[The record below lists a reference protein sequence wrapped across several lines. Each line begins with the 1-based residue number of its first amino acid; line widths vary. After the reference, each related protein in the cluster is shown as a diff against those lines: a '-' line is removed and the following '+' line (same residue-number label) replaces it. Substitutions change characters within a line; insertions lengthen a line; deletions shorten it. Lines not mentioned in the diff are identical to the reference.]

1 MANEWDFILVNSFA
15 TINKQGAQA
24 AAIWRCRLVL
34 KRAPSLAVQLCLGC
48 KVAQIGSKI
57 KAKEKLA
64 C

>member
-1 MANEWDFILVNSFA
+1 VNSFA